1 VCTYSCVPVDPRNPI
16 RYLAPRRDPA
26 IDDEPTADAQQSST
40 FETQRDEDENGLE
53 HMSETMKGG
62 FNWLV
67 ESSDEE
73 ETEAEFRRQLA
84 RVEADE
90 VKPPPTVT
98 KQYLDVS
105 RRRTLPRGTS
115 TSGLAT
121 TDGSSNVST
130 VHLSLASSSAGTAEI
145 SVGRGNVQDGDS
157 AIPQARTGA
166 LESPVLALPP
176 PRAKRRWQRADN
188 QLQSYFTSLMA
199 SDQLAEPNLR
209 VRRNISS
216 REHRYKERIRR
227 TSTTADKRAG
237 EHAGVAAARNG
248 EQITAAA
255 IASTTT
261 FASTSSGVQID
272 ELARQPPRRM
282 LAFDNITRRVQQAMQ
297 GAKSLE
303 QQRLCG
309 VESR

>member
-1 VCTYSCVPVDPRNPI
+1 
-16 RYLAPRRDPA
+16 
-26 IDDEPTADAQQSST
+26 
-40 FETQRDEDENGLE
+40 
-53 HMSETMKGG
+53 MKGG

-237 EHAGVAAARNG
+237 EHAGEHAGAAAALSPVRNSAPKSRPPVHVRPVHKDPTVLGPPIRMGGQHANTSSGKTRARRTRGNGRRGREDGVHALRQPPSPLKYKAVGAARN
-248 EQITAAA
+248 
-255 IASTTT
+255 
-261 FASTSSGVQID
+261 
-272 ELARQPPRRM
+272 
-282 LAFDNITRRVQQAMQ
+282 
-297 GAKSLE
+297 
-303 QQRLCG
+303 QRL
-309 VESR
+309 ELPPI